1 MLSIG
6 ILVGDPSAISNFAGQ
21 SFIMDNY
28 GVGTVNDVY
37 PEFPEVSPL
46 IQELVTLI
54 LPDFYANG
62 RAL

>member
-37 PEFPEVSPL
+37 PEFPEANPL
-46 IQELVTLI
+46 TQALVI
-54 LPDFYANG
+54 KVIPD
-62 RAL
+62 LTVEVLVP